1 MATTTFTP
9 SQLRGINSSFPYKNY
24 GLWAP
29 EITGGGGGGG
39 FTNTFSLAF
48 DGVDDYLDI
57 SPPIPLGLTSIS
69 FWMKSTNSGYDSIT
83 NGLGNLGFILTTPL
97 VRLSGSNYR
106 YFADQA
112 SKFDGE
118 WHHWFLLIA
127 GSGQSDITNSRLFVD
142 GVEISSGTTAT
153 SGTPSSWTNSEIG
166 RGFYGSINA
175 SIDEFAIW
183 QSDETAN
190 ISTIYNSGVP
200 TDISSLSPV
209 GYWRSEQSNFTD
221 NWLVDNSALSNY
233 STRSFAF
240 DGIDDYIPVNG
251 SIISSAGDMTI

>member
-1 MATTTFTP
+1 
-9 SQLRGINSSFPYKNY
+9 
-24 GLWAP
+24 
-29 EITGGGGGGG
+29 
-39 FTNTFSLAF
+39 
-48 DGVDDYLDI
+48 
-57 SPPIPLGLTSIS
+57 
-69 FWMKSTNSGYDSIT
+69 MKSTNSGYDSIT

-166 RGFYGSINA
+166 RGFMEVNA

-190 ISTIYNSGVP
+190 VSTIYNSGVP
-200 TDISSLSPV
+200 NDLTSLNPIVWYKKWRQRNFWKSP
-209 GYWRSEQSNFTD
+209 Q
-221 NWLVDNSALSNY
+221 WLIPNNENKTKFSNY
-233 STRSFAF
+233 SFEYDGVDDFIDTGAIDLGETNTISFWFKNNSANT
-240 DGIDDYIPVNG
+240 GNG
-251 SIISSAGDMTI
+251 VIGDADNIVVYFQTVSLFYYPTGV